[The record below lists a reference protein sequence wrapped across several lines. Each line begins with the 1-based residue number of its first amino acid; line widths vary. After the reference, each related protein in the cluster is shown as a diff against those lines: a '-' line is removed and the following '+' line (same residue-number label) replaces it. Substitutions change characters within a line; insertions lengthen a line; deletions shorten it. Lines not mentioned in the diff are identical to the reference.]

1 MSINSEDLLVNQR
14 NKGTSER
21 ESIIMIK
28 KKREKTA
35 LHGDSAKRYN
45 PYRCLDGTIQIS
57 DGHKKV
63 EWYMFII

>member
-28 KKREKTA
+28 KKREKTTFSNLNA
-35 LHGDSAKRYN
+35 HR
-45 PYRCLDGTIQIS
+45 TQIQYSITGNECIS
-57 DGHKKV
+57 KSHDINFMTKKN
-63 EWYMFII
+63 